1 MGGLNLT
8 GSTKG
13 IIDDFLMRLKKA
25 YQGGL
30 VSVILYGSAA
40 SGEFAEKQSNINLLV
55 VLEDAGLKNLNK
67 ISGLLNKNRFQIIR
81 PLFFSEDYIKNSLDV
96 FPVEFLDIKE
106 NYLVLYG
113 RDVLSGLEIDI
124 RNLRFQCEQ
133 ELKAKLINLK
143 SAYLRSRDK
152 SFLRGLLF
160 KSCTSILHILRNVV
174 RLKGATP
181 SYLKKDILEEIQ
193 RELLIDTGNFKRILD
208 LKNTNSKL
216 SYKEIEAL
224 FLALVEDLEK
234 IVGLID
240 KL

>member
-1 MGGLNLT
+1 MNGLNLA
-8 GSTKG
+8 GHTKG
-13 IIDDFLMRLKKA
+13 IIDDFMRGLKEV
-25 YQGGL
+25 YQDGL

-40 SGEFAEKQSNINLLV
+40 SGEFAERQSNINLLV
-55 VLEDAGLKNLNK
+55 VLEDTSLKNLNK
-67 ISGLLNKNRFQIIR
+67 ISGTLNKNKFQIIK
-81 PLFFSEDYIKNSLDV
+81 PLFFSEDYIKDSLDV
-96 FPVEFLDIKE
+96 FPIEFLDIKE
-106 NYLVLYG
+106 NYLLMHG

-143 SAYLRSRDK
+143 SAYLGSNDK

-160 KSCTSILHILRNVV
+160 KSCTSILHILRNLV

-181 SYLKKDILEEIQ
+181 SYLKKDILGEVQ
-193 RELLIDTGNFKRILD
+193 RELSIDTGNFKRILD
-208 LKNTNSKL
+208 LKNTNSRL

-224 FLALVEDLEK
+224 FFALVEDLER

>member
-81 PLFFSEDYIKNSLDV
+81 LLFFSEDYIKNSLDV

-208 LKNTNSKL
+208 LKNTNSRL
-216 SYKEIEAL
+216 SSKEIEVLFSAL
-224 FLALVEDLEK
+224 GEDLEK